1 MKHLLFSLSI
11 IISSL
16 SFGQTGW
23 TWEVLDS
30 MPERVANNAVAYGE
44 DDEHH
49 YVFSFGG
56 IDSTKIHSGINKRSF
71 RYTIET
77 DSWEEIDTI
86 PFELTNI
93 ASGASTVDNIIYIF
107 GGYHVYPGGGEISS
121 NEVIRYDPMT
131 NTYLSNGAEIP
142 VPIDDH
148 VQCVWRDS
156 LIFIVTGWSN
166 TGNVPDV
173 QIYNPELDSWSVG
186 TPTPNTNDYKAFGAS
201 GEIIGDTIYYYGGAS
216 MGINFPAR
224 KILRKGVIDATD
236 PTNITWTLLEDGPN
250 TLYRSAALTYG
261 NNVFW
266 AGGSSISYNYNG
278 IAYNGSGGV
287 SPLTQIMRYDHS
299 TDTWYA
305 GEGAPYGVMDL
316 RGIAQI
322 SPTQW
327 IICGGMEDDQY
338 VSRQTYLLTYDPVV
352 GGIVSNSK
360 NEKFQ
365 IINREIILTENAQ
378 SIEVYATNGQLL
390 AAISPDTPIIPDHIS
405 GACILRVE
413 FEDEIVSKK
422 HFFQTTN

>member
-1 MKHLLFSLSI
+1 MKSILLSFLI
-11 IISSL
+11 ITYSL
-16 SFGQTGW
+16 SFGQTAW

-44 DDEHH
+44 DGANH

-56 IDSTKIHSGINKRSF
+56 INSTKIHSGINKRAF

-77 DSWEEIDTI
+77 DSWEEIDTL
-86 PFELTNI
+86 PFSLSNI
-93 ASGASTVDNIIYIF
+93 ASGASTVDNIIYVI
-107 GGYHVYPGGGEISS
+107 GGYHVYAGGGEISS

-131 NTYLSNGAEIP
+131 NTYLTNGAEIP

-156 LIFIVTGWSN
+156 LIFVVTGWSN

-186 TPTPNTNDYKAFGAS
+186 TPTPNTNDYKAFGPS

-224 KILRKGVIDATD
+224 KILRKGVIDAED

-266 AGGSSISYNYNG
+266 AGGSSVSYNYNG

-327 IICGGMEDDQY
+327 IICGGMEEDQY

-352 GGIVSNSK
+352 GAIAESQNDYSIKVQENLIYLSHPAEEIFLFDFSGKLVAQIDTKTPQLPDNLSGGYLLMVNFGEVSVTK
-360 NEKFQ
+360 K
-365 IINREIILTENAQ
+365 
-378 SIEVYATNGQLL
+378 VVCGQ
-390 AAISPDTPIIPDHIS
+390 
-405 GACILRVE
+405 
-413 FEDEIVSKK
+413 
-422 HFFQTTN
+422 